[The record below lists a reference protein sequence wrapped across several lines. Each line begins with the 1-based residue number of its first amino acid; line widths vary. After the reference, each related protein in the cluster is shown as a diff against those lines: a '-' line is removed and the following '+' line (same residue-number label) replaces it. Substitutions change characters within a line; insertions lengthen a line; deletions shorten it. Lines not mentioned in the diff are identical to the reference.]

1 MLVLKQDHQWRGDRV
16 SIAGIRMSYSK
27 TNIISRMSV
36 NVYNKDKAGEVIGE

>member
-1 MLVLKQDHQWRGDRV
+1 MLVLKQDHQWRGDGQ